1 MQSLVEIGPVVFKK
15 KILNIANVF
24 SLFRN
29 HLPEC
34 FVPCLVEIGPE
45 MIMRKVYYDDDNDN
59 KDRQRSN
66 FDQKTHLTLWFR

>member
-45 MIMRKVYYDDDNDN
+45 NDN
-59 KDRQRSN
+59 VKSLLRR
-66 FDQKTHLTLWFR
+66 